1 MTNTVMNMTNTDI
14 DNEIARAVNSAIDQS
29 GIKKK
34 SLCEK
39 TGMPYSTLNS
49 KLRAYSS
56 FTVAEIYA
64 LADAMRISPNSLLNP
79 QQFSD
84 QVRAA

>member
-1 MTNTVMNMTNTDI
+1 MTNIVMNMTNVDI
-14 DNEIARAVNSAIDQS
+14 DHEIARAVSSAIDQS
-29 GIKKK
+29 GIKKTF
-34 SLCEK
+34 LCEK

-64 LADAMRISPNSLLNP
+64 IADAMKISPNPLLAP
-79 QQFSD
+79 QPASA

>member
-1 MTNTVMNMTNTDI
+1 MTNTVMNMTNTYI

-29 GIKKK
+29 GMKKTF
-34 SLCEK
+34 LCEK

-64 LADAMRISPNSLLNP
+64 IADALKISPNPLLAP
-79 QQFSD
+79 EPASS

>member
-1 MTNTVMNMTNTDI
+1 MNMTNIEI
-14 DNEIARAVNSAIDQS
+14 DYEIARAVNAAIDQS
-29 GIKKK
+29 GIKKTF
-34 SLCEK
+34 LCEK

-64 LADAMRISPNSLLNP
+64 IADAMKISPNPLLAPQNP
-79 QQFSD
+79 FAQE
-84 QVRAA
+84 RAA

>member
-1 MTNTVMNMTNTDI
+1 MTNSVMNMTNTDI
-14 DNEIARAVNSAIDQS
+14 DHEIAQAVNSAIDQS

-34 SLCEK
+34 FLCEK

-64 LADAMRISPNSLLNP
+64 IADAMKISPNPLLSP
-79 QQFSD
+79 QLVSSQELT
-84 QVRAA
+84 A

>member
-14 DNEIARAVNSAIDQS
+14 DHEIAQAVNSAIDQS

-34 SLCEK
+34 FLCEK

-64 LADAMRISPNSLLNP
+64 IADAMKISPNPLLAP
-79 QQFSD
+79 QPVSSQELT
-84 QVRAA
+84 A